1 MSITISKT
9 DLARNTRDIVD
20 QARKGQTIVVQSYG
34 EEQVVLLDALD
45 YRILRAL
52 VIYALRQASEA
63 DVSQIDT
70 HLNKVISDYLEKR
83 VSLAKAAELLDL
95 SRFELMERFERLGL
109 PLRQGPLTLE
119 EACEE
124 IAAAHHGKASTE

>member
-52 VIYALRQASEA
+52 VNYALRQESEA
-63 DVSQIDT
+63 DISPIDT

-119 EACEE
+119 EVREE
-124 IAAAHHGKASTE
+124 IAAAHHDKASTE

>member
-9 DLARNTRDIVD
+9 ELARNTRDIVD

-34 EEQVVLLDALD
+34 EEQVVLLDALN

-52 VIYALRQASEA
+52 VNYALRQESKA
-63 DVSQIDT
+63 DVRSVDN
-70 HLNKVISDYLEKR
+70 HLDKVMSDYLEKR
-83 VSLAKAAELLDL
+83 VSLARAAELLEL

-119 EACEE
+119 EARDE
-124 IAAAHHGKASTE
+124 IATAHRGKASTQ

>member
-45 YRILRAL
+45 YRLLRAL
-52 VIYALRQASEA
+52 VNYALRQESEA
-63 DVSQIDT
+63 EISLSDT
-70 HLNKVISDYLEKR
+70 RLNEVISDYLER
-83 VSLAKAAELLDL
+83 RINLAKAAELLGL

-119 EACEE
+119 DARDEV
-124 IAAAHHGKASTE
+124 AAAHQGKAST

>member
-9 DLARNTRDIVD
+9 DLARNTRDVVD

-52 VIYALRQASEA
+52 VAYALHQESDT
-63 DVSQIDT
+63 DVSGTDT
-70 HLNKVISDYLEKR
+70 LLDEVISNYLEKR
-83 VSLAKAAELLDL
+83 ISLSKAAELLGL
-95 SRFELMERFERLGL
+95 SRFEVMDRFERLGL
-109 PLRQGPLTLE
+109 PLRQGPLSIE
-119 EACEE
+119 DAREE
-124 IAAAHHGKASTE
+124 ISVARQAKASTE

>member
-34 EEQVVLLDALD
+34 EEQVVLLDVLD

-52 VIYALRQASEA
+52 VNYALRQESEA
-63 DVSQIDT
+63 EVSPTNTQ
-70 HLNKVISDYLEKR
+70 LNKVIADYLEKR
-83 VSLAKAAELLDL
+83 VSLAKAAELLGL

-109 PLRQGPLTLE
+109 PLRLGSLTLE
-119 EACEE
+119 EAREE
-124 IAAAHHGKASTE
+124 VTAAHHGKAST

>member
-34 EEQVVLLDALD
+34 EEQVVLLDAMD

-52 VIYALRQASEA
+52 VSYALRQESEA
-63 DVSQIDT
+63 NVSPIDT

-109 PLRQGPLTLE
+109 PLRLGPQTLE
-119 EACEE
+119 DAREE
-124 IAAAHHGKASTE
+124 IAAAQHGKASTE